1 MKVILIKDVKGS
13 GKAGT
18 VLDVADG
25 YARNF
30 LLAKGYAIEATAKN
44 INDLEG
50 KKASEKHKLDVAKAD
65 AEAVAEK
72 LNGKSLTVKS
82 KAGQGGKLFG
92 SVTSSTL
99 CDMIK
104 SQFGVEVDKK
114 KLVLNGDIKS
124 YGDYSFEIKMTQ
136 GVVAKMTVKV
146 VPEE

>member
-13 GKAGT
+13 GKAGQ

-50 KKASEKHKLDVAKAD
+50 KKASQQHKLDVAKAD
-65 AEAVAEK
+65 AEAAAAK
-72 LNGKSLTVKS
+72 LNGKSLTIKA

-92 SVTSSTL
+92 SVTTTTL

-104 SQFGVEVDKK
+104 SQFGVDVDKK
-114 KLVLNGDIKS
+114 KIVLNSDIKA
-124 YGDYSFEIKMTQ
+124 YGDYDFEIKMTQ
-136 GVVAKMTVKV
+136 GVSAKMTVKV

>member
-13 GKAGT
+13 GKAGQI
-18 VLDVADG
+18 LDVADG

-50 KKASEKHKLDVAKAD
+50 KKASQQHKLDVAKAD
-65 AEAVAEK
+65 AQAAASK
-72 LNGKSLTVKS
+72 LNGKKLTIKA

-99 CDMIK
+99 CDLIK
-104 SQFGVEVDKK
+104 SQYGVDIDKK
-114 KLVLNGDIKS
+114 KIVLASDIKAYGS
-124 YGDYSFEIKMTQ
+124 YDFDIKMTQ
-136 GVVAKMTVKV
+136 GVSAKMTVEV
-146 VPEE
+146 VPED